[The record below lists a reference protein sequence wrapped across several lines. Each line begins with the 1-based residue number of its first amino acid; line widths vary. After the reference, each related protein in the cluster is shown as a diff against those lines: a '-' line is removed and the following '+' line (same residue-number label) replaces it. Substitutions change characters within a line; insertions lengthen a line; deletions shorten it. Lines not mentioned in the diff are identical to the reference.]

1 VGTIDPTRGEGMEG
15 SRVHAVGDG
24 GLMVSGGR
32 PASALRSPH
41 PRKTAT
47 MALRTGGD
55 RSGRSLGH
63 RSGCSNA
70 RKPPARIARFKFGPA
85 RRCSVLVSCL
95 TSSQHDSGAL
105 YQGTAS
111 AVPAWDILNMAF
123 RPCNRAIASWVFV
136 NELQRRDTSFRI
148 DAVQHLERKS
158 PLRLGR
164 EGPP

>member
-1 VGTIDPTRGEGMEG
+1 MEG

-63 RSGCSNA
+63 RSGCSSA

-95 TSSQHDSGAL
+95 TSSQHESGAL